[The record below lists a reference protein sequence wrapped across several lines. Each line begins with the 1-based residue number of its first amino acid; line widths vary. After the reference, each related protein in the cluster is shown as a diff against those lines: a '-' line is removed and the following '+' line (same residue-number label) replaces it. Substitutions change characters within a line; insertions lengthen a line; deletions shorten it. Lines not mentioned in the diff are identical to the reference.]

1 MEILQLRYFY
11 ESAKTE
17 NFARTAEKYLV
28 PATSVSA
35 SVKRLE
41 KELGCTLFHR
51 SCNRI
56 MLNDNGR
63 RLQQSLQVIFD
74 ELDSAVDS
82 LTSASTDTREIKI
95 LVHAMRREI
104 TDLIIEYKTRHPH
117 MAFKTIF
124 DFDETDFESY
134 DIIIDE
140 KAEKYHGY
148 EKFDLFTT
156 RIRLCASAKN
166 PLCGKKLTLNQ
177 LRNQPFISIGENNSM
192 HRIFINA
199 CKAAGFTPN
208 IVVQTNDVQCN
219 RKCVEAGVGIG
230 LARDYPQLIL
240 PNTLKYLNVTDFNE
254 EQTICSY
261 YKKQSAYGN
270 VRHFLKFLEN
280 KII

>member
-63 RLQQSLQVIFD
+63 RLQQSLQVVFD

-95 LVHAMRREI
+95 LVRAMRREI

-140 KAEKYHGY
+140 KAEKHHGY

-166 PLCGKKLTLNQ
+166 PLCEEKLTLNQ
-177 LRNQPFISIGENNSM
+177 LCNQPFISIGENNSM

-240 PNTLKYLNVTDFNE
+240 PNTLKYLNITDFNE

-280 KII
+280 RII

>member
-11 ESAKTE
+11 ESAKNE

-63 RLQQSLQVIFD
+63 RLQQSLRIVFD

-95 LVHAMRREI
+95 LVRAMRREI

-140 KAEKYHGY
+140 KADKYHDY

-156 RIRLCASAKN
+156 HIRLSASAQS
-166 PLCGKKLTLNQ
+166 PLCGKKLTLKQ

-230 LARDYPQLIL
+230 LGREYPQLIL
-240 PNTLKYLNVTDFNE
+240 PNTQKYLNVTDFNE

-270 VRHFLKFLEN
+270 VRHFLKFMEN

>member
-95 LVHAMRREI
+95 LVQAMRREI